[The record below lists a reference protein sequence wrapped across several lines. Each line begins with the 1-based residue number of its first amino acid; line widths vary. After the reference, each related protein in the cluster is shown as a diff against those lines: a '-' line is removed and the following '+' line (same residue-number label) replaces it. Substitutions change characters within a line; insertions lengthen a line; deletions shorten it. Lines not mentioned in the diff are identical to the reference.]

1 MLISFIVPVY
11 NTELYLE
18 ECLDSLL
25 NQDIS
30 HDEYEIICVN
40 DGSTDGSSEILH
52 RYASEYHNVVVI
64 DKENGGVSSARN
76 VGIDVAKGKYIWFF
90 DSDDVLKN
98 NSLHTLK
105 SIILKNTFDRI
116 RVGIFIFEESV
127 SPYIN
132 DDELKINSNAT
143 DSNVWSSLLS
153 RSFICKHNCR
163 FNTDLAYC
171 EDSVFMFEINSH
183 APTLFVMNK
192 PLYLYRNRE
201 NSAMTSSDA
210 TANKKKIISHFIAA
224 KIMKERYSNKFGDSV
239 ASANLMMSF
248 TWYTLNASTKMS
260 KSERKQIIK
269 AMKKN
274 HLFPCKKPTECTLIK
289 SYQTTRTDILGKI
302 FDWIYIHSHTY
313 SGYLLMLIYEK
324 LYKIYVRVCKKVG
337 AGK

>member
-1 MLISFIVPVY
+1 MLISFIVPIY

-25 NQDIS
+25 DQNIS

-40 DGSTDGSSEILH
+40 DGSTDSSSAILH
-52 RYASEYHNVVVI
+52 NYASKYHNLVVI

-76 VGIDVAKGKYIWFF
+76 VGIDVAKGEYIWFF

-98 NSLHTLK
+98 ESLLTLK
-105 SIILKNTFDRI
+105 SIITENKFDRI
-116 RVGIFIFEESV
+116 RVGMFVFNGDV
-127 SPYIN
+127 SHYI
-132 DDELKINSNAT
+132 DDKELKTNSNAT
-143 DSNVWSSLLS
+143 DSNVCSSLLS
-153 RSFICKHNCR
+153 RSFICEHKCR

-183 APTLFVMNK
+183 NPTLFVVDK

-201 NSAMTSSDA
+201 NSAMTSFDVI
-210 TANKKKIISHFIAA
+210 ANKKKIKSHFIAA
-224 KIMKERYSNKFGDSV
+224 KIMKEHYDNKVGNSV

-248 TWYTLNASTKMS
+248 IWYTLNSSAKMI

-274 HLFPCKKPTECTLIK
+274 GLFPCKKPAECTLTK
-289 SYQTTRTDILGKI
+289 SYQTTRTDILGKF
-302 FDWIYIHSHTY
+302 FDWIYVHSHTY
-313 SGYLLMLIYEK
+313 YGYFLMLLYEK
-324 LYKIYVRVCKKVG
+324 LYSIYSQVNKK
-337 AGK
+337 